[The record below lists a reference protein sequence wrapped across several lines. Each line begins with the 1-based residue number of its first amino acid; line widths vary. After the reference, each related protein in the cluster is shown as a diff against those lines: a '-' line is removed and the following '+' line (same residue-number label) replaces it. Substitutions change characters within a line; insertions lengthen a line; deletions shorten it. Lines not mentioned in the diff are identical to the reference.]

1 MACPHVSGVAAL
13 GLAYAKK
20 MGKTFTRTEFKEL
33 LLSSAN
39 DIDTRL
45 NGSKYSGN
53 KTIDLYPYRKML
65 GTGSIDAYLFCMQI
79 EGIPCLQAENGKK
92 QWLDVGAYFGTSA
105 VNLTYLDVSISDD
118 DYQSL
123 GLVEKPYMQYGRLYV
138 HPTKLG
144 SGRIKITAV
153 AGGSI
158 VGGEDAIGGMVMT
171 QEVSVISRSFKSK
184 NGGWL

>member
-1 MACPHVSGVAAL
+1 
-13 GLAYAKK
+13 
-20 MGKTFTRTEFKEL
+20 
-33 LLSSAN
+33 
-39 DIDTRL
+39 
-45 NGSKYSGN
+45 
-53 KTIDLYPYRKML
+53 ML